1 MFLALFTAQIFFGM
15 NPIAFFSVVG
25 IPINVIYYSFSEVS
39 MRSYFSKLV
48 NPNIESTMMA
58 LLTTVLYFG
67 EETIA
72 RYVGI
77 LLNQWIGVTKENLD
91 DLWKLYVAQIVI
103 SLFVALFVLIL
114 PTTDQIE
121 KVQKQIE
128 AELEA

>member
-1 MFLALFTAQIFFGM
+1 
-15 NPIAFFSVVG
+15 
-25 IPINVIYYSFSEVS
+25 
-39 MRSYFSKLV
+39 
-48 NPNIESTMMA
+48 MMA

-77 LLNQWIGVTKENLD
+77 LLNQWIGVTTENLD